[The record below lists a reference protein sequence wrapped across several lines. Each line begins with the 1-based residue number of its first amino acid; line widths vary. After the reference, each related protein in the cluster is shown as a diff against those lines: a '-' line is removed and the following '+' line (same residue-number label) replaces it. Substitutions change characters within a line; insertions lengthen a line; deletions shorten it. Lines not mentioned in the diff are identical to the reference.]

1 MSFLCNILCE
11 KGIQKQ
17 SLLLIYDYCIMT
29 RDTIIERTL
38 KVINQLPVDKAEE
51 IWEFADFLLKRYEE
65 QELTSGIQRLATEAK
80 TFEFLENE
88 EELYSEKDL
97 KEVYH
102 GKG

>member
-1 MSFLCNILCE
+1 MSCSRLE
-11 KGIQKQ
+11 KGIRMHL
-17 SLLLIYDYCIMT
+17 LLLIDKRHVMT

-88 EELYSEKDL
+88 EELYSVEDL

>member
-1 MSFLCNILCE
+1 M
-11 KGIQKQ
+11 
-17 SLLLIYDYCIMT
+17 MT

-51 IWEFADFLLKRYEE
+51 ISEFADFLLKRYEE
-65 QELTSGIQRLATEAK
+65 QELTSGIQRLATEGK

-88 EELYSEKDL
+88 EELYSVEDL